1 MAYTSN
7 EPGQY
12 AIYLCSFPEVNKV
25 RKKVSENG
33 GDSPIWSSD
42 GRELFYRNG
51 DAVFLL
57 TVESEPTLQ
66 IGKPQELFQ
75 GKYLSA
81 DLTGNN
87 FISNPWDISPNDNK
101 FLMIKPIET
110 LVEESEAQNPHKIII
125 VTNWFEE
132 LKKKMPVHVQ

>member
-1 MAYTSN
+1 M
-7 EPGQY
+7 
-12 AIYLCSFPEVNKV
+12 NKV
-25 RKKVSENG
+25 RRKVSVNG

-66 IGKPQELFQ
+66 IGKPQELFR

-81 DLTGNN
+81 DLTGND
-87 FISNPWDISPNDNK
+87 FTPNPWDISLDDKK

-110 LVEESEAQNPHKIII
+110 SAEESEAQNPRKIIV
-125 VTNWFEE
+125 VTNWLEE
-132 LKKKMPVHVQ
+132 LKEKVPID